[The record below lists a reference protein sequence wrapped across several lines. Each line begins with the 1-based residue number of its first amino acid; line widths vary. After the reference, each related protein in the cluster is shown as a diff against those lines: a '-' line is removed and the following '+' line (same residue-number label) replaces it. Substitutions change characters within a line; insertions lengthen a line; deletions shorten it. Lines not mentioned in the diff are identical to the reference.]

1 MKVLSLST
9 SDLIGGAPRAAYRL
23 HQGLIAAGVDA
34 QMLVQRKMSDNPQVI
49 GATNKLLKGLAI
61 TRPTLDALPLL
72 FYPQRDRTP
81 NIYSCQWLPSRINAQ
96 IQTLNP
102 DLIHL
107 HWICGG
113 YFPVETMAKFNRPL
127 VWTLHDMWPFTGGC
141 HYSQQCDR
149 YQQSCG
155 QCPLL
160 KSPKGLAA
168 VFGTESSDPKR
179 ALASRHDR
187 TWDFSRWLW
196 QRKAKAWQNL
206 NLTIV
211 TPSKWLASCAKASSL
226 FQNLTIKVIPNGLD
240 IHKYQPID
248 QQLAKKLL
256 NLPLN
261 KQIILFGAMGGTS
274 DPRKGFQLLQTALQ
288 HLKLSISPE
297 RVELL
302 VYGSSQPAESVDL
315 GFKTHYLGYLHDDI
329 SLAIAY
335 AAAQVMVVPST
346 QEAFGQTASEALACG
361 TPVVAFNTTGLKD
374 IIDSQQN
381 GYLATAF
388 DPQDLAR
395 GIAWILE
402 SPQRWQQLS
411 ESARAKVIQEFT
423 IPIQSDRYRQ
433 LFQEILVEQNAT

>member
-1 MKVLSLST
+1 MKILSLST

-34 QMLVQRKMSDNPQVI
+34 QMLVQRKMSDEAQVI
-49 GATNKLLKGLAI
+49 GATNKLFKGLAI
-61 TRPTLDALPLL
+61 TRPTLDALPLS
-72 FYPQRDRTP
+72 FYRQRDRTP

-96 IQTLNP
+96 IQALNP
-102 DLIHL
+102 DLINL

-113 YFPVETMAKFNRPL
+113 YFPVETIAKFNRPL

-155 QCPLL
+155 RCPIL
-160 KSPKGLAA
+160 KSGQ
-168 VFGTESSDPKR
+168 
-179 ALASRHDR
+179 

-211 TPSKWLASCAKASSL
+211 TPSKWLADCAKASSL
-226 FQNLTIKVIPNGLD
+226 FQNLPIKVIPNGLD
-240 IHKYQPID
+240 IHKYQPIER
-248 QQLAKKLL
+248 QLAKKLL

-274 DPRKGFQLLQTALQ
+274 DPRKGFALLQTALQ
-288 HLKLSISPE
+288 HLRLSISPD

-302 VYGSSQPAESVDL
+302 IYGSSRPAKSVDL

-335 AAAQVMVVPST
+335 AAADVMVVPST

-381 GYLATAF
+381 GYLATAY

-395 GIAWILE
+395 GIVWILE

-411 ESARAKVIQEFT
+411 ECARAKVVQEFT
-423 IPIQSDRYRQ
+423 IPIQSARYLK
-433 LFQEILVEQNAT
+433 LFQEILAD

>member
-1 MKVLSLST
+1 MKILSLST
-9 SDLIGGAPRAAYRL
+9 SDLNGGAPRAAYRL

-34 QMLVQRKMSDNPQVI
+34 QMLVQRKMSDEAQVI
-49 GATNKLLKGLAI
+49 GATSKLLKGLAI

-72 FYPQRDRTP
+72 FYRQRDRTP

-102 DLIHL
+102 DLINL

-113 YFPVETMAKFNRPL
+113 YFPVETIAKFNRPL
-127 VWTLHDMWPFTGGC
+127 VWTLHDMWAFTGGC

-160 KSPKGLAA
+160 KSGQ
-168 VFGTESSDPKR
+168 
-179 ALASRHDR
+179 

-211 TPSKWLASCAKASSL
+211 TPSKWLADCAKASSL
-226 FQNLTIKVIPNGLD
+226 FHNLPIKVIPNGLD
-240 IHKYQPID
+240 IHKYRPIER
-248 QQLAKKLL
+248 QLAKKLL

-288 HLKLSISPE
+288 HLRLSISPD

-302 VYGSSQPAESVDL
+302 IYGSSRPAKSVDL

-335 AAAQVMVVPST
+335 AAADVMVVPST

-381 GYLATAF
+381 GYLATAY

-395 GIAWILE
+395 GIVWILE

-411 ESARAKVIQEFT
+411 ECARAKVVQEFT
-423 IPIQSDRYRQ
+423 ILIQSDRYLK
-433 LFQEILVEQNAT
+433 LFQEILAD